1 MVNIPHSCAPSACG
15 SWARRWSH
23 TGGSTRHI
31 STWKRCPS
39 IYLSIY
45 GVGVDNHCPSYN
57 IQCDSDPFLLPLF
70 AIFSASLDSYWLMA
84 WAISQIAGVVWYKKK
99 HVLYAILLVYKR
111 YLDISYIP
119 FNTVHG
125 ADVLFEWV
133 LLCVDV
139 AALITFVKE
148 ILVHSL
154 TADEGE
160 LYWKYEWKKLIYLLS
175 KTPCILLQYIHI
187 IWIVSMSVLFHKMT
201 CGCALKFI
209 SIFLSALYE
218 EKVNSLQL
226 LKSLLVH

>member
-1 MVNIPHSCAPSACG
+1 MVI
-15 SWARRWSH
+15 
-23 TGGSTRHI
+23 
-31 STWKRCPS
+31 
-39 IYLSIY
+39 
-45 GVGVDNHCPSYN
+45 V
-57 IQCDSDPFLLPLF
+57 Q
-70 AIFSASLDSYWLMA
+70 
-84 WAISQIAGVVWYKKK
+84 KK

-160 LYWKYEWKKLIYLLS
+160 LY
-175 KTPCILLQYIHI
+175 
-187 IWIVSMSVLFHKMT
+187 
-201 CGCALKFI
+201 
-209 SIFLSALYE
+209 
-218 EKVNSLQL
+218 
-226 LKSLLVH
+226 